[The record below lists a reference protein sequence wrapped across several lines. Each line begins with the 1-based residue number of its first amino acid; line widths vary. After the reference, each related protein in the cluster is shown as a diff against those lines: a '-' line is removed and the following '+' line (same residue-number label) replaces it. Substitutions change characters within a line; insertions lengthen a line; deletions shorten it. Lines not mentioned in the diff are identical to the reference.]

1 MEISIGEIILD
12 EEIKLGNIELDVVKE
27 YPYLENLEITPTAGQ
42 QIFTHPDSYGYN
54 EVKVDA
60 INLQDK
66 SVTPTQAQQIIF
78 ADIGY
83 SGLNNVKIEAAT
95 SDIDSNI
102 QSYNIKKDVT
112 ILGVTGNVI
121 ELNGE
126 ERATTPTKDTQ
137 IITPSADKNAIT
149 KMTVNPIPDEY
160 IIPSGEI
167 EITEN
172 RIYNVTDKASA
183 KVNVPEKQLGT
194 KTITKNGVYNAT
206 DDNLDGYSQVT
217 VETSGVDINDYYNLI
232 KRTSGDFRTYI
243 KQIPMIDTSDY
254 TNMSN
259 MFYSYTSLITIPQL
273 DTSSVNNMSY
283 MFYRCLS
290 LTEIP
295 IIDTSNV
302 TNMNNMFYYCTS
314 LTAIPKLN
322 TSNVVNMR
330 NMFNSCKLLTTIA
343 QLDTSKVTDMGY
355 MFYSS
360 NNLFSILPLLDTSSV
375 IDVENMFYN
384 CYNLKTL
391 GGFKNLG
398 KAYET
403 TQSANYSR
411 YTLYL
416 AYSRNLTHDSLMNV
430 INNLYDIASKEIK
443 TQQLVLGSTNLAKLT
458 VEEVA
463 IGTSK
468 GWSIS

>member
-102 QSYNIKKDVT
+102 QSYNIKKDVS

-167 EITEN
+167 EITAN
-172 RIYNVTDKASA
+172 GNYNVTDKASA
-183 KVNVPEKQLGT
+183 KVKVPEKQLGA

-217 VETSGVDINDYYNLI
+217 VETSGVDINDYFDKNIIGGNYNNPGWKQNI
-232 KRTSGDFRTYI
+232 KKWRSPLYVAEG
-243 KQIPMIDTSDY
+243 
-254 TNMSN
+254 TN
-259 MFYSYTSLITIPQL
+259 TA
-273 DTSSVNNMSY
+273 Y
-283 MFYRCLS
+283 MFRDFPFDETVLP
-290 LTEIP
+290 EVIFP
-295 IIDTSNV
+295 SNE
-302 TNMNNMFYYCTS
+302 
-314 LTAIPKLN
+314 
-322 TSNVVNMR
+322 VN
-330 NMFNSCKLLTTIA
+330 LY
-343 QLDTSKVTDMGY
+343 Q
-355 MFYSS
+355 
-360 NNLFSILPLLDTSSV
+360 
-375 IDVENMFYN
+375 MFYN
-384 CYNLKTL
+384 ANKLKEIPWLINITAKTSMPNAFEGCRNLVKLNKINCEKVTNVSQATAQL
-391 GGFKNLG
+391 NSLVDFGGLENIG
-398 KAYET
+398 KAYSVTGSTNSIYYTITFNSSPNITE
-403 TQSANYSR
+403 QS
-411 YTLYL
+411 LI
-416 AYSRNLTHDSLMNV
+416 NV
-430 INNLYDIASKEIK
+430 LNGLYDIATKGCK
-443 TQQLVLGSTNLAKLT
+443 PQKLLLGSTELSKLT
-458 VEEVA
+458 SEEGQTA
-463 IGTSK
+463 LSNAQAK
-468 GWSIS
+468 GWTVS

>member
-102 QSYNIKKDVT
+102 QSYNIKKDVS

-167 EITEN
+167 EITAN
-172 RIYNVTDKASA
+172 GNYNVTDKASA
-183 KVNVPEKQLGT
+183 KVKVPEKQLGA

-217 VETSGVDINDYYNLI
+217 VETSGVDINDYFDKNIIGGNYRNPGWQQNI
-232 KRTSGDFRTYI
+232 KKWRSPLYVAEG
-243 KQIPMIDTSDY
+243 
-254 TNMSN
+254 TN
-259 MFYSYTSLITIPQL
+259 TA
-273 DTSSVNNMSY
+273 Y
-283 MFYRCLS
+283 MFRDFPFDETL
-290 LTEIP
+290 LPTVIFP
-295 IIDTSNV
+295 SNE
-302 TNMNNMFYYCTS
+302 
-314 LTAIPKLN
+314 
-322 TSNVVNMR
+322 VN
-330 NMFNSCKLLTTIA
+330 LY
-343 QLDTSKVTDMGY
+343 Q
-355 MFYSS
+355 
-360 NNLFSILPLLDTSSV
+360 
-375 IDVENMFYN
+375 MFYN
-384 CYNLKTL
+384 ANKLKEIPWLINITAKTSMPNAFEGCSNLVKLNKINCEKVTNVSQATARL
-391 GGFKNLG
+391 NSLVDFGGLENIG
-398 KAYET
+398 KAYSVTDSTNNIYYTITFNSSPKITE
-403 TQSANYSR
+403 QS
-411 YTLYL
+411 LI
-416 AYSRNLTHDSLMNV
+416 NV
-430 INNLYDIASKEIK
+430 LNGLYDIATKGCK
-443 TQQLVLGSTNLAKLT
+443 PQKLLLGSTELSKLT
-458 VEEVA
+458 SEEGQQA
-463 IGTSK
+463 LSNAQAK
-468 GWSIS
+468 GWTVS